1 MRTDFINEKGE
12 KSEIETVDTEKGV
25 RAVQTI
31 NGKFEQSEILN
42 VMSEIEFHTTIR
54 EGLKSVGIELLETS
68 TDVK

>member
-12 KSEIETVDTEKGV
+12 KVLIETVDTEKGV
-25 RAVQTI
+25 RATQLI
-31 NGKFEQSEILN
+31 NAKFEQSELLN

-68 TDVK
+68 TEIE